1 MNLNSKVKHAPPITS
16 HFFGFWLSTQAEEGP
31 PSTGNTPPMHNC
43 STSPNSIPFHT
54 NYSTG
59 RGLLCRCVHK
69 LVHAPSRPCVV
80 SSPLCFT
87 ILVSLHAL
95 YARDPMLQYRCSH
108 LFGASTQLYVKRLRT
123 FPGAGKVQVPPEKTR
138 RIS

>member
-54 NYSTG
+54 NASIQRAEGFFVVVYINLFMLRADRVLCHHPYALPFSYPYTRYMRAILCYSIGAAT
-59 RGLLCRCVHK
+59 
-69 LVHAPSRPCVV
+69 
-80 SSPLCFT
+80 SSGP
-87 ILVSLHAL
+87 
-95 YARDPMLQYRCSH
+95 
-108 LFGASTQLYVKRLRT
+108 QLSCT
-123 FPGAGKVQVPPEKTR
+123 
-138 RIS
+138 